1 MTPPRRRER
10 SQALVEFAL
19 VAPVLLLLSFG
30 IIDFGRALYFYV
42 TIGNSA
48 REVARYA
55 QTASIPMPD
64 FATAYALAVG
74 HSAGMVLQAPCPNGP
89 VTGVPPHDQGWLFI
103 TEAPAPAVL
112 ESGPPQNAPG
122 GDPPANAAGS
132 CSAAVPASGRAILEV
147 TIIYNFAPVTPLV
160 RDAIGSRIIL
170 TSHVTFT
177 TEY

>member
-1 MTPPRRRER
+1 MSSHRRQR

-42 TIGNSA
+42 TIGSTA

-55 QTASIPMPD
+55 AAASVPMPT
-64 FATAYALAVG
+64 FANAYALAVG
-74 HSAGMVLQAPCPNGP
+74 HSAGMILRAPCPNGP
-89 VTGVPPHDQGWLFI
+89 VTGVPAHDEGWFYI
-103 TEAPAPAVL
+103 TEVPVPAAL
-112 ESGPPQNAPG
+112 ESSPPPNSPG
-122 GDPPANAAGS
+122 GDVPAAAGS
-132 CSAAVPASGRAILEV
+132 CNAVVPAVGQTTLEV
-147 TIIYNFAPVTPLV
+147 TIVYNFSPVTPLV
-160 RDAIGSRIIL
+160 RDAIGNRILL